1 MMINPKK
8 HALVLAVTA
17 SMVLPGIAMATT
29 NGYFS
34 NGFGVKAKGMGG
46 AGVAMSLDSMDA
58 ATNPAN
64 MVGVGSRIDAGVT
77 WFSPIRSYTVD
88 QVGPFL
94 GPETGA
100 FSLLPGTYD
109 SDNENFLIPNMGWNH
124 MIDDVSSIGVTVA
137 ANGGMNT
144 EYRNVT
150 APGAPAGIPGTF
162 GAGPA
167 GIDLM
172 QLNTLVT
179 YARKV
184 TDQVSVGVSG
194 IFSFQRFKAIGLEG
208 FGPNPLNPVGLS
220 TAPTKLSGNGY
231 DTATGF
237 GAKIGITGD
246 VNENLSL
253 GASYQTKISMGE
265 FDNYAGLFAEQGG
278 FDIPSTFSIGAKI
291 TPAKMH
297 TLLLDYQRINYTDVA
312 SVSNPLMPNIG
323 ACMGGV
329 MATGKTGPTCLGG
342 SNGAGFGWE
351 DLNVYKIGY
360 QYDAGKWQARVGF
373 STNDQP
379 VPESETLFNI
389 LAPAVVKDAWS
400 AGFSTEVG
408 KSSSLDFS
416 VTYAPLVE
424 VKGGNPLAQ
433 TPAGDTQLIG
443 IEMKQYE
450 AAVNYT
456 WRY

>member
-8 HALVLAVTA
+8 HVLVLAVA
-17 SMVLPGIAMATT
+17 AGMILPGVAMATT
-29 NGYFS
+29 NGYFT

-46 AGVAMSLDSMDA
+46 TGVAMSLDSMDA

-64 MVGVGSRIDAGVT
+64 MVGVGSRIDAGIT

-109 SDNENFLIPNMGWNH
+109 SDNENFLIPSFGWNH
-124 MIDDVSSIGVTVA
+124 MIDDVSSIGVTLA

-150 APGAPAGIPGTF
+150 APGAPSGTPGTF

-167 GIDLM
+167 GIDMM

-184 TDQVSVGVSG
+184 TDQVSLGISG
-194 IFSFQRFKAIGLEG
+194 IFAFQRFKAIGLEA
-208 FGPNPLNPVGLS
+208 FGGLS
-220 TAPTKLSGNGY
+220 TSPANLTGNGY

-237 GAKIGITGD
+237 GAKFGITGE
-246 VNENLSL
+246 VAPGFSL
-253 GASYQTKISMGE
+253 GASYQTKISMSE
-265 FDNYAGLFAEQGG
+265 FDNYAGLFAEKGG
-278 FDIPSTFSIGAKI
+278 FDIPSTFSLGAKFS
-291 TPAKMH
+291 PAKMH
-297 TLLLDYQRINYTDVA
+297 TLLFDYQRINYTDVA
-312 SVSNPLMPNIG
+312 SIANPLMPNLG
-323 ACMGGV
+323 ACMAGV
-329 MATGKTGPTCLGG
+329 ASNCLGG

-351 DLNVYKIGY
+351 DINVYKIGY
-360 QYDAGKWQARVGF
+360 QYDAGKWQARAGF
-373 STNDQP
+373 STNDQA
-379 VPESETLFNI
+379 VPDTETLFNI
-389 LAPAVVKDAWS
+389 LAPAVVKNAWS
-400 AGFSTEVG
+400 LGLTTNIG
-408 KSSSLDFS
+408 KNSSLDFS
-416 VTYAPLVE
+416 FTYAPLVK
-424 VKGGNPLAQ
+424 VKGGNPLAAI
-433 TPAGDTQLIG
+433 PGLGDTQTIE